1 MSRFDGVG
9 DVRRGVPT
17 PHIHVPTQPNGPPKA
32 SGYPNQVN
40 YRRDTELTTIDILD
54 WLQLWY
60 VSHCDE
66 DWEHCFGMS
75 FQMSTPSVLSV
86 SINFSETELD
96 GFAREEHETIDD
108 RVGTYSHRFENNIFS
123 ARGDICS
130 LGVILNIFKNVA
142 EEHGFM
148 KDEGNTQTCSCSVVP
163 LNLDVE
169 RKSSTDEC
177 DSIPQLTSQVCI
189 EWLVQN
195 IGKLRVSPLTHS
207 NFLLRINTMDNPGW
221 HIKADIA
228 PLPRDWDRIPS
239 IALECETITLLK
251 CRGLSLE
258 DGKLYLSKV
267 PGENI
272 WERVTVT
279 TDQYNA
285 YGGPLQL
292 KNMLSEFIHFC
303 QDYNVLVNDA

>member
-9 DVRRGVPT
+9 DVHRGVPT
-17 PHIHVPTQPNGPPKA
+17 PHIHVPTQPNGPLKA

-207 NFLLRINTMDNPGW
+207 NCLLRINTMDNPGW
-221 HIKADIA
+221 HINADIA

-239 IALECETITLLK
+239 IALDYKTVA
-251 CRGLSLE
+251 SLE
-258 DGKLYLSKV
+258 REGLILKGCILYAYEVADGEHWVNITVSK
-267 PGENI
+267 
-272 WERVTVT
+272 
-279 TDQYNA
+279 DHFNA
-285 YGGPLQL
+285 YSGPFQL
-292 KNMLSEFIHFC
+292 RSILSIFIHFC
-303 QDYNVLVNDA
+303 QEYNLLVNDA